1 MVHLGYSIVAVAERL
16 GDTVE
21 VAMATYSH
29 LYPDKKQGMA
39 ADLDRRARGGEPP
52 AAPSGA
58 DSIDDVSERLEIR

>member
-1 MVHLGYSIVAVAERL
+1 MAERL

-39 ADLDRRARGGEPP
+39 DDLDRRARGKPP
-52 AAPSGA
+52 AASSGI
-58 DSIDDVSERLEIR
+58 DSPNDVSERLEQAEKGTV

>member
-1 MVHLGYSIVAVAERL
+1 MAERL

-39 ADLDRRARGGEPP
+39 DDLDRRARGKPP
-52 AAPSGA
+52 AASSGI
-58 DSIDDVSERLEIR
+58 DSLNDVSERLEQTEKGTV

>member
-39 ADLDRRARGGEPP
+39 DDLDRRARGDKVE
-52 AAPSGA
+52 
-58 DSIDDVSERLEIR
+58 